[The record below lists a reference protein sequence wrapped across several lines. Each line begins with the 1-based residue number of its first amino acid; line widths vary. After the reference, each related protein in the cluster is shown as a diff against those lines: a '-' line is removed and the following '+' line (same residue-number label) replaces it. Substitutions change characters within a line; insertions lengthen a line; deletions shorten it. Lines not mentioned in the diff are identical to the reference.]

1 MSLKNAILAGGVFTI
16 FMLLVLAAFGAV
28 FGALEVLLWTVAVI
42 IGWLWILSR
51 ARPKGTR

>member
-1 MSLKNAILAGGVFTI
+1 VSLRGAILTGGAFTI
-16 FMLLVLAAFGAV
+16 FMLLLLAGFGAV
-28 FGALEVLLWTVAVI
+28 FGALEVLLWLVAVI

>member
-1 MSLKNAILAGGVFTI
+1 MSLRGAILTGSAFTI
-16 FMLLVLAAFGAV
+16 FMLLLLAGFGAV
-28 FGALEVLLWTVAVI
+28 FGALEVLLWLVAVI